1 MPLVGLLRRNPV
13 CKICNCFDEDTLNE
27 ITLDILLHRK
37 THEEIIFQY
46 NPLLPEGVDPLNSS
60 NLNSH
65 KRHSDP
71 SLIAE
76 EWLKKKGKP
85 VEESDIAGQLYAERF
100 KETVDKNGVLHSL
113 YKLRINTIQY
123 LRDLLEDKKKE
134 YDELKIRPE
143 SDFKAKS
150 RLRTIENDIRSLIK
164 EVDGIEKDIQSIIIQ
179 DLRVEKGPGHTF
191 INQNIFNVMESNLK
205 GFMNEFIPYLLYKV
219 FPEDIEKGKE
229 VVANMSGFM
238 DKHLAPTIKQLN
250 QTNSQ
255 IMRN

>member
-1 MPLVGLLRRNPV
+1 MALVGLLRRNPV
-13 CKICNCFDEDTLNE
+13 CKICNCFDDSMLNE
-27 ITLDILLHRK
+27 ITLDILLHRR
-37 THEEIIFQY
+37 THEEIISHY
-46 NPLLPEGVDPLNSS
+46 NPLLPSIVDPLNSS
-60 NLNSH
+60 NINSH
-65 KRHSDP
+65 RRHSDP
-71 SLIAE
+71 SLIAK
-76 EWLKKKGKP
+76 EWLEKKGKP
-85 VEESDIAGQLYAERF
+85 VEESDIAGKLYAERF
-100 KETVDKNGVLHSL
+100 KETVDKNSVLHSL

-123 LRDLLEDKKKE
+123 LRDLLDDKKKE
-134 YDELKIRPE
+134 YDELRRRPE
-143 SDFKAKS
+143 EDYRAKT
-150 RLRTIENDIRSLIK
+150 RIKVVENDIRSLIK
-164 EVDGIEKDIQSIIIQ
+164 EIDGIEKDIQSIIIQ